1 MVATISSTS
10 PRQEI
15 AENGIDRTLAL
26 VPARASV
33 PWETIATIGETGPL
47 AMANIE
53 NENLLMSTSIAS
65 RPLASP
71 MQIAGARSEPA
82 PLTTITARS
91 ARTGDGIS
99 LANSPGKAPIVAA
112 SRQAALLATPANRV
126 DPVSESTLVALLRS
140 GTLQRSNRRT
150 PRSAASR
157 IWPR

>member
-1 MVATISSTS
+1 MVATISNTP

-15 AENGIDRTLAL
+15 AENGVDRTLAL
-26 VPARASV
+26 VPAMASV
-33 PWETIATIGETGPL
+33 PWETIATIGEIGPL

-53 NENLLMSTSIAS
+53 NENLLMSTSISS

-71 MQIAGARSEPA
+71 RQIAGARDEPA
-82 PLTTITARS
+82 PLPTITARS
-91 ARTGDGIS
+91 ARIEDRIS
-99 LANSPGKAPIVAA
+99 LVNSPGKAPIVAA
-112 SRQAALLATPANRV
+112 SRQASLLATPANRV